1 MDELADDLSGE
12 PNKDKSDETDEKI
25 QVQAKIRK
33 EQVLPLA
40 YEILEVTI
48 GYLVHVSESEDEM
61 ENGLFDATGLLKV
74 QESLQATF
82 AAILDYL
89 KDLQVRV
96 IQKFF
101 ILKCYGL
108 SSC

>member
-12 PNKDKSDETDEKI
+12 PSKDKSDDTDQKT
-25 QVQAKIRK
+25 QAQAKIRK

-96 IQKFF
+96 IQKLLMLEFF
-101 ILKCYGL
+101 G
-108 SSC
+108 

>member
-1 MDELADDLSGE
+1 MLMDELADDLSGE
-12 PNKDKSDETDEKI
+12 PSKDKGDDTDQKT
-25 QVQAKIRK
+25 QAQAKIRK

-96 IQKFF
+96 IQNLLMLELF
-101 ILKCYGL
+101 G
-108 SSC
+108 